1 MTSTARP
8 PSFDDAVARPGT
20 SVSGFG
26 TTDIML
32 LMMAL
37 LWGINFSVVKV
48 GTQLLDPIAF
58 TGVRVSLAVLC
69 LYGIGSFLRQPWPRG
84 RQLITLFAIGM
95 LGNGI
100 YQIFFIEGIART
112 RAGTAALVLAA
123 GPAFVALLGRIR
135 GSERIGRRGWI
146 GIALQLGGMVFVVM
160 GSAQSTNGD
169 DTLLG
174 NALILAGGL
183 CWAVFTVLLKPFTTR
198 LHGLH
203 ISAITMTGGA
213 LLLLAVGGPAIA
225 RTDWS
230 LLPTRGWMAILYSG
244 IGALVIAYLLWY
256 RGLKVLGP
264 TRTAMYINLQPL
276 IALLV
281 AWGTLHEVPTPWQWL
296 GAASIMT
303 GLVFAR
309 T

>member
-1 MTSTARP
+1 MASTART
-8 PSFDDAVARPGT
+8 DDAAARAVAPAAA
-20 SVSGFG
+20 FG

-48 GTQLLDPIAF
+48 GTRLLDPMAF
-58 TGVRVSLAVLC
+58 NGVRVALAVVC
-69 LYGIGSFLRQPWPRG
+69 LLVIASAFLRKPWPRG
-84 RQLITLFAIGM
+84 RELATLFFIGM

-100 YQIFFIEGIART
+100 YQLFFITGISRT

-123 GPAFVALLGRIR
+123 GPAFVALLGRLR
-135 GSERIGRRGWI
+135 GTERIALRGWI
-146 GIALQLGGMVFVVM
+146 GIALQLGGMGAVVM
-160 GSAQSTNGD
+160 GSAQSSARGD
-169 DTLLG
+169 SLLG
-174 NALILAGGL
+174 NTLILIGGL

-198 LHGLH
+198 VHGLH
-203 ISAITMTGGA
+203 ISAITMGGGA
-213 LLLLAVGGPAIA
+213 LLLLAVGAPAIA
-225 RTDWS
+225 SADWRA
-230 LLPTRGWMAILYSG
+230 LPLSGWLAILYAG
-244 IGALVIAYLLWY
+244 VGALVIAYLLWY

-276 IALLV
+276 IALLI
-281 AWGTLHEVPTPWQWL
+281 AWATLNEVPTPWQWL

-303 GLVFAR
+303 GLVLAR

>member
-1 MTSTARP
+1 
-8 PSFDDAVARPGT
+8 
-20 SVSGFG
+20 
-26 TTDIML
+26 ML